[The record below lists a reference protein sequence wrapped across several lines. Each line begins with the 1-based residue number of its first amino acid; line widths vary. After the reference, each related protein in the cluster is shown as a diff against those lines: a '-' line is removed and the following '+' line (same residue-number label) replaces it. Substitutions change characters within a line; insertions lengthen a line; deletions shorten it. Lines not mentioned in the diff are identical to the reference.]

1 MRVRVRVRVRV
12 RLRVRVRV
20 RVRVSDGEALLQAGA
35 TEVVVESVEAAVRFA
50 PGTKIMPGEA
60 EG

>member
-1 MRVRVRVRVRV
+1 M

-20 RVRVSDGEALLQAGA
+20 RVRVSDAEALLQAGA

-50 PGTKIMPGEA
+50 TLLG
-60 EG
+60 